1 MDSEYLKAV
10 LPEEAGPAMDL
21 LMARHMGQRA
31 IESGGMPWLLDGNKA
46 YAVPPYSTDH
56 NAFFGRVVEHLRDRK
71 IRVEIFDE
79 GDRYRIACVH
89 LRHGALAEERG
100 TSLPFAGCLA
110 AISALR
116 QEAERSAKQIGP
128 GE

>member
-1 MDSEYLKAV
+1 LETDYLKEA
-10 LPEEAGPAMDL
+10 LPDEAGPAMDL

-71 IRVEIFDE
+71 IRVQISDE
-79 GDRYRIACVH
+79 GDRYRIAFSQP
-89 LRHGALAEERG
+89 RHGALAEERG
-100 TSLPFAGCLA
+100 ASLPFAGCLA

-116 QEAERSAKQIGP
+116 MEAERSTKKIGP